1 MNRRVTTVPRRRLNR
16 QANTRARVRTEVRTS
31 GIMTQPPAFS
41 SCSSVASVDAGVG
54 VASAAWA
61 NSGVIRRANQFIPV
75 SSLFKCTS
83 WRSANAFAPVPP
95 ASARRAPGELVR
107 NAFGFEFWV
116 LSFGFCA
123 RAERRLL
130 PTQNSKLFSRWSFRL
145 RERNVAP
152 YGGGFPWRKARSEQE
167 VARRS
172 A

>member
-16 QANTRARVRTEVRTS
+16 QANTRASVTTEVKTS

-75 SSLFKCTS
+75 SLLFKCTS
-83 WRSANAFAPVPP
+83 WRSANAFRT
-95 ASARRAPGELVR
+95 SSPGESQSTTS
-107 NAFGFEFWV
+107 A
-116 LSFGFCA
+116 SFGGTG
-123 RAERRLL
+123 AERVGVLRSDQAAHLL
-130 PTQNSKLFSRWSFRL
+130 RTLKTQHSKLFSRWSFRL
-145 RERNVAP
+145 RERNITP